1 MPGYQNMAW
10 PRRQKSKEGNLSY
23 FYDTCGYE
31 QYDFVA
37 QLDADHV
44 PEPDYLYQMIAPF
57 YDAEVG
63 YVAAPSICDAN
74 AASSWPAR
82 ARLYAEAGL
91 HGAMQAGHSYG
102 FAPLCIGSH
111 YAVRTSALQEIGGLG
126 PELAEDHSTTLLF
139 NVHGWRGVF
148 AFRAFA
154 HGDGAECL
162 ADSVT
167 QEFQWSRSLTKLLLT
182 LTPRYW
188 KFLPW
193 RLKVQFFFAQLWY
206 PLSSNNM
213 VIVCLV
219 PFIALLTQTS
229 FANVAYPDFLLHFV
243 PTTLACMLVVSW
255 IQRRGWLRPANA
267 KVLSWETT
275 VFPMLMWPWM
285 LLGVINAVVSTLLKK
300 ELSFRVTPKGRTE
313 VKPMPNNVLFPYTLI
328 VAFTFI
334 YALVLQGGHAGIY
347 HWFATVNIVSYTMII
362 WVSIIGHFYDNRQ
375 HGMLQVLSV
384 VKASLWQLVCTT
396 VLAVIDLQL
405 HISALMGLF
414 MIPPPMHP

>member
-1 MPGYQNMAW
+1 MVVNSLVMLWSTALPGYYFFFVARMHEPDPTLPLPEGRVAIIVTKAPSEPWSVIEKTLLAMKIQRFPRPFDVWLADENPSEETFNWCVEHKVWVSCRKDMPGYQNMAW

-23 FYDTCGYE
+23 FYDTCGYQ

-57 YDAEVG
+57 YDSEVG

-91 HGAMQAGHSYG
+91 HGAMQAGHSFG

-111 YAVRTSALQEIGGLG
+111 YAVRTSALKEIGGLG

-213 VIVCLV
+213 VIVW
-219 PFIALLTQTS
+219 
-229 FANVAYPDFLLHFV
+229 HK
-243 PTTLACMLVVSW
+243 
-255 IQRRGWLRPANA
+255 R
-267 KVLSWETT
+267 
-275 VFPMLMWPWM
+275 
-285 LLGVINAVVSTLLKK
+285 
-300 ELSFRVTPKGRTE
+300 
-313 VKPMPNNVLFPYTLI
+313 TLI
-328 VAFTFI
+328 STSTTQISRRILTF
-334 YALVLQGGHAGIY
+334 
-347 HWFATVNIVSYTMII
+347 
-362 WVSIIGHFYDNRQ
+362 
-375 HGMLQVLSV
+375 
-384 VKASLWQLVCTT
+384 
-396 VLAVIDLQL
+396 
-405 HISALMGLF
+405 
-414 MIPPPMHP
+414 